1 MAKRKAKNIYLTPE
15 PVWKNFKDTP
25 PEKHEKVFR
34 DCDYFARTEI
44 SDKLKNTIF
53 RKWMKESSGWEKA
66 EVDVILRNPDWAWST
81 SATAVYLESKLGF
94 MPEVMRAYIEKRKVE
109 WYERGLTILEEKE
122 EKEKEKPK
130 VVISIQE
137 RMREQ
142 VANLCGEWDG
152 LLDDLIDGNKTLK
165 EFDPYNDMRA
175 YAGGVIKPNHAKI
188 IKDMYENEYAEAM
201 IVAEWKDEEIK
212 EAYSNFSPKLRKA
225 FLEFYEK
232 INTACDTFIATGKA
246 SRKPRKPKAVSRDK
260 IVSKLKYQIND
271 SDLGIASV
279 NPTEIID
286 STEVWVYNTKTRKIG
301 IYYVEALKTGIS
313 VKGTT
318 LQEFDAL
325 KSRQKTLRKPAE
337 QLKLFKGNAKTKYQK
352 AFDDIKTT
360 DTVLNGRF
368 NENTIILK
376 TF

>member
-1 MAKRKAKNIYLTPE
+1 MRIFLFLTLSLL
-15 PVWKNFKDTP
+15 VWGCSTVEVTK
-25 PEKHEKVFR
+25 EVIKVSN
-34 DCDYFARTEI
+34 TVT
-44 SDKLKNTIF
+44 DKVKKSIP
-53 RKWMKESSGWEKA
+53 KKESE
-66 EVDVILRNPDWAWST
+66 E
-81 SATAVYLESKLGF
+81 ES
-94 MPEVMRAYIEKRKVE
+94 VVE
-109 WYERGLTILEEKE
+109 EIIEEKE

-142 VANLCGEWDG
+142 VAELCGEWDG
-152 LLDDLIDGNKTLK
+152 FLDDMIDGKTTLK
-165 EFDPYNDMRA
+165 PFDPYNDMRA

-188 IKDMYENEYAEAM
+188 IKDIYENEHAEAK
-201 IVAEWKDEEIK
+201 VVSEWKDEDIK

>member
-1 MAKRKAKNIYLTPE
+1 MAKRKSKNIYLTPE

-25 PEKHEKVFR
+25 PENQEKVFR

-44 SDKLKNTIF
+44 SDKLKNAIF

-66 EVDVILRNPDWAWST
+66 EIEVILRNPDWAWST
-81 SATAVYLESKLGF
+81 SATAAYLESKLGF

-142 VANLCGEWDG
+142 VAELCGEWDG
-152 LLDDLIDGNKTLK
+152 FLDDMIDGKTTLK
-165 EFDPYNDMRA
+165 PFDPYNDMRA

-188 IKDMYENEYAEAM
+188 IKDIYENEHAEAK
-201 IVAEWKDEEIK
+201 VVSEWKDEDIK

>member
-1 MAKRKAKNIYLTPE
+1 
-15 PVWKNFKDTP
+15 
-25 PEKHEKVFR
+25 
-34 DCDYFARTEI
+34 
-44 SDKLKNTIF
+44 
-53 RKWMKESSGWEKA
+53 
-66 EVDVILRNPDWAWST
+66 
-81 SATAVYLESKLGF
+81 
-94 MPEVMRAYIEKRKVE
+94 
-109 WYERGLTILEEKE
+109 
-122 EKEKEKPK
+122 
-130 VVISIQE
+130 
-137 RMREQ
+137 
-142 VANLCGEWDG
+142 
-152 LLDDLIDGNKTLK
+152 
-165 EFDPYNDMRA
+165 
-175 YAGGVIKPNHAKI
+175 
-188 IKDMYENEYAEAM
+188 MYENEYAEAM